1 MLGIATARLA
11 NMGTASKLALG
22 FGLVLLLTAVVAIAG
37 LTALRSVDMRFDALK
52 RVSSIKTEVLYI
64 RSIEQ
69 HFTESGD
76 AEHVKALNDKVAATL
91 ANVAEL
97 KAQLGEAQQQGLTSV
112 EQALGEYQD
121 AFARFVQVSDAKTIA
136 LDSAY
141 WSVVSASNS
150 LDILQSGLVEDGLYD
165 LKESQ
170 GERGAE
176 MVGQGQQIAQL
187 YSLILSALNE
197 ARQRTQQRDEA
208 PATTI
213 QQAQAALDLAN
224 ALMETL
230 DRGMYGAVLTE
241 VLGNI
246 KSFNDRLADY
256 TQALGDGARLYTEM
270 NTRAAG
276 ALEAADKAY
285 QAQQDA
291 MQADLVASSSL
302 ILIASGLALIVGVI
316 ASLLITRL
324 IVRPLREVIQAANQI
339 ARGDLS
345 AQIVVN
351 RRDEFG
357 QLMLAMQEMSKSLRG
372 IVGRL
377 QGAVTQ
383 IADSAEQVAGVTAK
397 ARDGVLRQRVEIDQV
412 ATAMN
417 EMSATVHEV
426 ARNAEEAAGSARVA
440 DRTVGGGH
448 AMVKQSM
455 ERVNQLV
462 GSVQEAVRGIDA
474 LSEESQNIG
483 TVLDVI
489 KSVAEQTN
497 LLALN
502 AAIEAARAGEQ
513 GRGFAVV
520 ADEVRSL
527 ARRTQQSTAEIQ
539 QLVDALQNGAKAS
552 VRRMQ
557 QSNDLVQ
564 LTATDANQT
573 ALALNEIAAAVSI
586 IQQMNQQIATAAEEQ
601 TAVAEEINRSVINIR
616 DVADLSFRTM
626 DETTNSLDQFRTLSH
641 ELQALA
647 GHFRV
652 EG

>member
-1 MLGIATARLA
+1 MLGFATARLA
-11 NMGTASKLALG
+11 NLGTATKLALG
-22 FGLVLLLTAVVAIAG
+22 FGLVLLLTAVVAVVG
-37 LTALRSVDMRFDALK
+37 LTALRSVDMRFDELK

-69 HFTESGD
+69 HFTASGD
-76 AEHVKALNDKVAATL
+76 AKHVKALNDKVATTL

-97 KAQLGEAQQQGLTSV
+97 KSQLGEAQQEGLTSV
-112 EQALGEYQD
+112 ELALAEYQD
-121 AFARFVQVSDAKTIA
+121 AFTRFVQVSDAKAIA

-170 GERGAE
+170 GQQGAE

-197 ARQRTQQRDEA
+197 ARQRLQQSDETS
-208 PATTI
+208 ATTI
-213 QQAQAALDLAN
+213 HQAQAALDLAN
-224 ALMETL
+224 SLMEAL

-241 VLGNI
+241 VVGNI
-246 KSFNDRLADY
+246 RSFNDRLGDY
-256 TQALGDGARLYTEM
+256 TQALEDGARLYTEM
-270 NTRAAG
+270 NNRAEG

-291 MQADLVASSSL
+291 MQVDLVASSRL
-302 ILIASGLALIVGVI
+302 ILLASGLALIVGI
-316 ASLLITRL
+316 LASLLITRL

-357 QLMLAMQEMSKSLRG
+357 QLMQAMQEMSKSLRG

-383 IADSAEQVAGVTAK
+383 IADSAEKVAGVTAK

-417 EMSATVHEV
+417 EMSVTVHEV
-426 ARNAEEAAGSARVA
+426 ARNAEEAAGSTRMA
-440 DRTVGGGH
+440 DRTVGNGH
-448 AMVKQSM
+448 AMVKQSL
-455 ERVNQLV
+455 ERVTQLV
-462 GSVQEAVRGIDA
+462 DSVQEAVRGIDA

-539 QLVDALQNGAKAS
+539 HLIDTLQNGAKVS
-552 VRRMQ
+552 VRQMQ
-557 QSNDLVQ
+557 HSNDLVQ
-564 LTATDANQT
+564 STATDANQT
-573 ALALNEIAAAVSI
+573 ALALSEIAAAVSI

-601 TAVAEEINRSVINIR
+601 TAVAEEINRSVISIR
-616 DVADLSFRTM
+616 DVADLSFATM
-626 DETTNSLDQFRTLSH
+626 EETTNSLDQFRELSH
-641 ELQALA
+641 ELQALT

-652 EG
+652 N

>member
-91 ANVAEL
+91 ANVAAL

-270 NTRAAG
+270 NARAAG

-417 EMSATVHEV
+417 EMSATVQEV

-552 VRRMQ
+552 VRQMQ
-557 QSNDLVQ
+557 QSNGLVQ

-586 IQQMNQQIATAAEEQ
+586 HSADEPADRHGRRGTDCGG
-601 TAVAEEINRSVINIR
+601 RR
-616 DVADLSFRTM
+616 DQPQCHQYPGR
-626 DETTNSLDQFRTLSH
+626 R
-641 ELQALA
+641 
-647 GHFRV
+647 
-652 EG
+652 